1 MISVTKKQKI
11 FVYTFLTIVSLISI
25 FPIYWMACA
34 ATNTSVEI
42 MRGKLIPGGYL
53 IENFKSLIHNQNL
66 GRAFFNSVR
75 NSVILT
81 LLSMVICS
89 IAGYGFEVYHQ
100 KSKDVLFTVL
110 LTAMMLPFVATMI
123 PLFTM
128 FSKVGL
134 VNTWPAFVLPGLA
147 TPFLIMMFRQAA
159 RSFPKEI
166 IEAARMDGLSEVGI
180 FFTMFVPTMRST
192 YGAAITVTFMNTWNS
207 YLWPKVIFQKNE
219 ATTMPMLVANLLGG
233 YTVDYGMLMLGVL
246 IATIPTAV
254 VFFILQKQFAEG
266 ITGAIK

>member
-1 MISVTKKQKI
+1 MTKKQKI
-11 FVYTFLTIVSLISI
+11 LVYTFLVIISLLSI

-34 ATNTSVEI
+34 ATNTSVDI

-53 IENFKSLIHNQNL
+53 IENFKSLIGNQDL
-66 GRAFFNSVR
+66 GRAFVNSVR
-75 NSVILT
+75 NSVLLT
-81 LLSMVICS
+81 LFSMIICS

-100 KSKDVLFTVL
+100 KSKDILFTVL
-110 LTAMMLPFVATMI
+110 LTAMMLPFVAIMI

-128 FSKVGL
+128 FSKAGM
-134 VNTWPAFVLPGLA
+134 VNSWLAFMLPGLS

-192 YGAAITVTFMNTWNS
+192 YGAAVTVTFMSTWNS
-207 YLWPKVIFQKNE
+207 YLWPKVIFQKK
-219 ATTMPMLVANLLGG
+219 
-233 YTVDYGMLMLGVL
+233 
-246 IATIPTAV
+246 I
-254 VFFILQKQFAEG
+254 
-266 ITGAIK
+266 

>member
-1 MISVTKKQKI
+1 MTKKQKI
-11 FVYTFLTIVSLISI
+11 LVYTFLVIISLLSI

-34 ATNTSVEI
+34 ATNTSVDI

-53 IENFKSLIHNQNL
+53 IENFKSLIGNQDL
-66 GRAFFNSVR
+66 GRAFVNSVR
-75 NSVILT
+75 NSVLLT
-81 LLSMVICS
+81 LFSMMICS

-100 KSKDVLFTVL
+100 KSKDILFTVL
-110 LTAMMLPFVATMI
+110 LTAMMLPFVAIMI

-128 FSKVGL
+128 FSKAGM
-134 VNTWPAFVLPGLA
+134 VNSWLAFMLPGLS

-192 YGAAITVTFMNTWNS
+192 YGAAVTVTFMSTWNS

-219 ATTMPMLVANLLGG
+219 STTMPMLVANLLGA

-246 IATIPTAV
+246 IATLPTAV
-254 VFFILQKQFAEG
+254 VFFMLQKQFAEG

>member
-1 MISVTKKQKI
+1 MTKKQKVL
-11 FVYTFLTIVSLISI
+11 VYTFLIVVSLLSI

-34 ATNTSVEI
+34 ATNTSVDI

-53 IENFKSLIHNQNL
+53 VENFKSLISNQNL
-66 GRAFFNSVR
+66 GRAFYNSVR
-75 NSVILT
+75 NSVLLT
-81 LLSMVICS
+81 FLAMLICS

-100 KSKDVLFTVL
+100 KSKDILFTVL

-128 FSKVGL
+128 FSKVGM
-134 VNTWPAFVLPGLA
+134 VNSWMAFVLPGLS

-159 RSFPKEI
+159 RSFPKEM
-166 IEAARMDGLSEVGI
+166 IEAARMDGLSEIRI

-192 YGAAITVTFMNTWNS
+192 YGAAVTVTFMNTWNS

-219 ATTMPMLVANLLGG
+219 STTMPMLVANLLGG

-246 IATIPTAV
+246 IATLPTAI

>member
-1 MISVTKKQKI
+1 MTKKQKI
-11 FVYTFLTIVSLISI
+11 LVYTFLVIVSLLSI

-34 ATNTSVEI
+34 ATNTSVDI

-53 IENFKSLIHNQNL
+53 IENFKSLIGNQDL
-66 GRAFFNSVR
+66 GRAFV
-75 NSVILT
+75 NSVINSVLLT
-81 LLSMVICS
+81 LFSMIICS

-100 KSKDVLFTVL
+100 KSKDILFTVL
-110 LTAMMLPFVATMI
+110 LTAMMLPFVAIMI

-128 FSKVGL
+128 FSKAGM
-134 VNTWPAFVLPGLA
+134 VNSWLAFMLPGLS

-192 YGAAITVTFMNTWNS
+192 YGAAVTVTFMSTWNS

-219 ATTMPMLVANLLGG
+219 STTMPMLVANLLGA

-246 IATIPTAV
+246 IATLPTAV
-254 VFFILQKQFAEG
+254 VFFMLQKQFAEG

>member
-1 MISVTKKQKI
+1 MTKKQRI
-11 FVYTFLTIVSLISI
+11 LVYTFLVIISLLSI

-34 ATNTSVEI
+34 ATNTSVDI

-53 IENFKSLIHNQNL
+53 IENFKSLIGNQDL
-66 GRAFFNSVR
+66 GRAFVNSVR
-75 NSVILT
+75 NSVLLT
-81 LLSMVICS
+81 LFSMIICS

-100 KSKDVLFTVL
+100 KSKDILFTVL
-110 LTAMMLPFVATMI
+110 LTAMMLPFVAIMI

-128 FSKVGL
+128 FSKAGM
-134 VNTWPAFVLPGLA
+134 VNSWLAFMLPGLS

-192 YGAAITVTFMNTWNS
+192 YGAAVTVTFMSTWNS

-219 ATTMPMLVANLLGG
+219 STTMPMLVANLLGA

-246 IATIPTAV
+246 IATLPTAV
-254 VFFILQKQFAEG
+254 VFFMLQKQFAEG

>member
-1 MISVTKKQKI
+1 MTKKQKI
-11 FVYTFLTIVSLISI
+11 LVYTFLVIISLLSI

-34 ATNTSVEI
+34 ATNTSVDI

-53 IENFKSLIHNQNL
+53 VENFKSLISNQNL
-66 GRAFFNSVR
+66 GRAFYNSVR
-75 NSVILT
+75 NSVLLT
-81 LLSMVICS
+81 FLAMLICS

-100 KSKDVLFTVL
+100 KSKDILFTVL

-128 FSKVGL
+128 FSKVGM
-134 VNTWPAFVLPGLA
+134 VSSWMAFVLPGLS

-159 RSFPKEI
+159 RSFPKEM
-166 IEAARMDGLSEVGI
+166 IEAARMDGLSEIMI

-192 YGAAITVTFMNTWNS
+192 YGAAVTVTFMNTWNS

-219 ATTMPMLVANLLGG
+219 STTMPMLVANLLGG

-246 IATIPTAV
+246 IATLPTAI

>member
-1 MISVTKKQKI
+1 MTKKQKI
-11 FVYTFLTIVSLISI
+11 LVYTFLVIISLLSI

-34 ATNTSVEI
+34 ATNTSVDI

-53 IENFKSLIHNQNL
+53 IENFKSLIGNQDL
-66 GRAFFNSVR
+66 GRAFVNSVR
-75 NSVILT
+75 NSVLLT
-81 LLSMVICS
+81 LFSMIICS

-100 KSKDVLFTVL
+100 KSKDILFTVL
-110 LTAMMLPFVATMI
+110 LTAMMLPFVAIML

-128 FSKVGL
+128 FSKAGM
-134 VNTWPAFVLPGLA
+134 VNSWLAFMLPGLS

-192 YGAAITVTFMNTWNS
+192 YGAAVTVTFMSTWNS

-219 ATTMPMLVANLLGG
+219 STTMPMLVANLLGA

-246 IATIPTAV
+246 IATLPTAV
-254 VFFILQKQFAEG
+254 VFFMLQKQFAEG

>member
-1 MISVTKKQKI
+1 MTKKQKI
-11 FVYTFLTIVSLISI
+11 LVYTFLVIISLLSI

-34 ATNTSVEI
+34 ATNTSVDI

-53 IENFKSLIHNQNL
+53 IENFKSLIGNQDL
-66 GRAFFNSVR
+66 GRAFINSVR
-75 NSVILT
+75 NSVLLT
-81 LLSMVICS
+81 LFSMIICS

-100 KSKDVLFTVL
+100 KSKDILFTVL
-110 LTAMMLPFVATMI
+110 LTAMMLPFVAIMI

-128 FSKVGL
+128 FSKAGM
-134 VNTWPAFVLPGLA
+134 VNSWLAFMLPGLS

-192 YGAAITVTFMNTWNS
+192 YGAAVTVTFMSTWNS

-219 ATTMPMLVANLLGG
+219 STTMPMLVANLLGA

-246 IATIPTAV
+246 IATLPTAV
-254 VFFILQKQFAEG
+254 VFFMLQKQFAEG

>member
-1 MISVTKKQKI
+1 MKIS
-11 FVYTFLTIVSLISI
+11 
-25 FPIYWMACA
+25 
-34 ATNTSVEI
+34 
-42 MRGKLIPGGYL
+42 
-53 IENFKSLIHNQNL
+53 KSLIHNQNL

-134 VNTWPAFVLPGLA
+134 VNTWPASCFRDSLHR
-147 TPFLIMMFRQAA
+147 FL
-159 RSFPKEI
+159 
-166 IEAARMDGLSEVGI
+166 
-180 FFTMFVPTMRST
+180 
-192 YGAAITVTFMNTWNS
+192 
-207 YLWPKVIFQKNE
+207 
-219 ATTMPMLVANLLGG
+219 
-233 YTVDYGMLMLGVL
+233 
-246 IATIPTAV
+246 
-254 VFFILQKQFAEG
+254 
-266 ITGAIK
+266 

>member
-1 MISVTKKQKI
+1 MTKKQKI
-11 FVYTFLTIVSLISI
+11 LVYTFLVIVSLLSI

-34 ATNTSVEI
+34 ATNTSVDI

-53 IENFKSLIHNQNL
+53 IENFKSLIGNQDL
-66 GRAFFNSVR
+66 GRAFVNSVR
-75 NSVILT
+75 NSVLLT
-81 LLSMVICS
+81 LFSMIICS

-100 KSKDVLFTVL
+100 KSKDILFTVL
-110 LTAMMLPFVATMI
+110 LTAMMLPFVAIMI

-128 FSKVGL
+128 FSKAGM
-134 VNTWPAFVLPGLA
+134 VNSWLAFMLPGLS

-166 IEAARMDGLSEVGI
+166 IEAARMDGLSEIGI

-192 YGAAITVTFMNTWNS
+192 YGAAVTVTFMSTWNS

-219 ATTMPMLVANLLGG
+219 STTMPMLVANLLGA

-246 IATIPTAV
+246 IATLPTAV
-254 VFFILQKQFAEG
+254 VFFMLQKQFAEG

>member
-1 MISVTKKQKI
+1 MTKKQKI
-11 FVYTFLTIVSLISI
+11 LVDTFLVIVSLLAI

-53 IENFKSLIHNQNL
+53 IENFKSLIGNQDL
-66 GRAFFNSVR
+66 GRAFVNSVR
-75 NSVILT
+75 NSVLLT
-81 LLSMVICS
+81 LFSMIICS

-100 KSKDVLFTVL
+100 KSKDILFTVL
-110 LTAMMLPFVATMI
+110 LTAMMLPFVAIMI

-128 FSKVGL
+128 FSKAGM
-134 VNTWPAFVLPGLA
+134 VNSWLAFMLPGLS

-192 YGAAITVTFMNTWNS
+192 YGAAVTVTFMSTWNS

-219 ATTMPMLVANLLGG
+219 STTMPMLVANLLGA

-246 IATIPTAV
+246 IATLPTAV
-254 VFFILQKQFAEG
+254 VFFMLQKQFAEG

>member
-1 MISVTKKQKI
+1 MTKKQKI
-11 FVYTFLTIVSLISI
+11 LVYTFLVIVSLLSI

-34 ATNTSVEI
+34 ATNTSVDI

-53 IENFKSLIHNQNL
+53 IENFKSLIGNQDL
-66 GRAFFNSVR
+66 GRAFVNSVR
-75 NSVILT
+75 NSVLLT
-81 LLSMVICS
+81 LFSMIICS

-100 KSKDVLFTVL
+100 KSKGILFTVL
-110 LTAMMLPFVATMI
+110 LTAMMLPFVAIMI

-128 FSKVGL
+128 FSKAGM
-134 VNTWPAFVLPGLA
+134 VNSWLAFMLPGLS

-192 YGAAITVTFMNTWNS
+192 YGAAVTVTFMSTWNS

-219 ATTMPMLVANLLGG
+219 STTMPMLVANLLGA

-246 IATIPTAV
+246 IATLPTAV
-254 VFFILQKQFAEG
+254 VFFMLQKQFAEG

>member
-1 MISVTKKQKI
+1 MTKKQKI
-11 FVYTFLTIVSLISI
+11 LVYTFLVIISLLSI

-34 ATNTSVEI
+34 ATNTSVDI

-53 IENFKSLIHNQNL
+53 IENFKSLIGNQDV
-66 GRAFFNSVR
+66 GRAFVNSVR
-75 NSVILT
+75 NSVLLT
-81 LLSMVICS
+81 LFSMIICS

-100 KSKDVLFTVL
+100 KSKDILFTVL
-110 LTAMMLPFVATMI
+110 LTAMMLPFVAIMI

-128 FSKVGL
+128 FSKAGM
-134 VNTWPAFVLPGLA
+134 VNSWLAFMLPGLS

-192 YGAAITVTFMNTWNS
+192 YGAAVTVTFMSTWNS

-219 ATTMPMLVANLLGG
+219 STTMPMLVANLLGA

-246 IATIPTAV
+246 IATLPTAV
-254 VFFILQKQFAEG
+254 VFFMLQKQFAEG

>member
-1 MISVTKKQKI
+1 MTKKQKI
-11 FVYTFLTIVSLISI
+11 LVYTFLVIISLLSI

-34 ATNTSVEI
+34 ATNTSVDI

-53 IENFKSLIHNQNL
+53 IENFKSLIGNQDL
-66 GRAFFNSVR
+66 GRAFVNSVR
-75 NSVILT
+75 NSVLLT
-81 LLSMVICS
+81 LFSMIICS

-100 KSKDVLFTVL
+100 KLKDILFTVL
-110 LTAMMLPFVATMI
+110 LTAMMLPFVAIMI

-128 FSKVGL
+128 FSKAGM
-134 VNTWPAFVLPGLA
+134 VNSWLAFMLPGLS

-192 YGAAITVTFMNTWNS
+192 YGAAVTVTFMSTWNS

-219 ATTMPMLVANLLGG
+219 STTMPMLVANLLGA

-246 IATIPTAV
+246 IATLPTAV
-254 VFFILQKQFAEG
+254 VFFMLQKQFAEG

>member
-1 MISVTKKQKI
+1 MTKKQKI
-11 FVYTFLTIVSLISI
+11 FVYTFLVIVSLLSI

-34 ATNTSVEI
+34 ATNTSVDI

-53 IENFKSLIHNQNL
+53 IENFKSLISNQDL
-66 GRAFFNSVR
+66 GRAFVNSVR
-75 NSVILT
+75 NSVLLT
-81 LLSMVICS
+81 LFSMIICS
-89 IAGYGFEVYHQ
+89 IAGYGFEIYHQ

-110 LTAMMLPFVATMI
+110 LAAMMLPFVATMI

-128 FSKVGL
+128 FSKAGM
-134 VNTWPAFVLPGLA
+134 VNSWLAFMLPGLA

-180 FFTMFVPTMRST
+180 FFAMFVPTMRST
-192 YGAAITVTFMNTWNS
+192 YGAAVTVTFMSTWNS

-219 ATTMPMLVANLLGG
+219 STTMPMLVANLLSA

-246 IATIPTAV
+246 IATLPTAV
-254 VFFILQKQFAEG
+254 VFFMLQKQFAEG

>member
-1 MISVTKKQKI
+1 MTKKQKI
-11 FVYTFLTIVSLISI
+11 LVYTFLVIVSLLSI
-25 FPIYWMACA
+25 FTIYWMACA
-34 ATNTSVEI
+34 ATNTSVDI

-53 IENFKSLIHNQNL
+53 IENFKSLIGNQDL
-66 GRAFFNSVR
+66 GRAFVNSVR
-75 NSVILT
+75 NSVLLT
-81 LLSMVICS
+81 LFSMIICS

-100 KSKDVLFTVL
+100 KSKDILFTVL
-110 LTAMMLPFVATMI
+110 LTAMMLPFVAIMI

-128 FSKVGL
+128 FSKAGM
-134 VNTWPAFVLPGLA
+134 VNSWLAFMLPGLS

-192 YGAAITVTFMNTWNS
+192 YGAAVTVTFMSTWNS

-219 ATTMPMLVANLLGG
+219 STTMPMLVANLLGA

-246 IATIPTAV
+246 IATLPTAV
-254 VFFILQKQFAEG
+254 VFFMLQKQFAEG

>member
-1 MISVTKKQKI
+1 MTKKQKI
-11 FVYTFLTIVSLISI
+11 LVYTFLVIISLLSI

-53 IENFKSLIHNQNL
+53 IENFKSLIGNQDL
-66 GRAFFNSVR
+66 GRAFVNSVR
-75 NSVILT
+75 NSVLLT
-81 LLSMVICS
+81 LFSMIICS

-100 KSKDVLFTVL
+100 KSKDILFTVL
-110 LTAMMLPFVATMI
+110 LTAMMLPFVAIMI

-128 FSKVGL
+128 FSKAGM
-134 VNTWPAFVLPGLA
+134 VNSWLAFMLPGLS

-192 YGAAITVTFMNTWNS
+192 YGAAVTVTFMSTWNS

-219 ATTMPMLVANLLGG
+219 STTMPMLVANLLGA

-246 IATIPTAV
+246 IATLPTAV
-254 VFFILQKQFAEG
+254 VFFMLQKQFAEG

>member
-1 MISVTKKQKI
+1 MTKKQKI
-11 FVYTFLTIVSLISI
+11 LVYTFLVIVSLLSI

-34 ATNTSVEI
+34 ATNTSVDI

-53 IENFKSLIHNQNL
+53 IENFKSLIGNQDL
-66 GRAFFNSVR
+66 GRAFVNSVR
-75 NSVILT
+75 TSVLLT
-81 LLSMVICS
+81 LFSMIICS

-100 KSKDVLFTVL
+100 KSKDILFTVL
-110 LTAMMLPFVATMI
+110 LTAMMLPFVAIMI

-128 FSKVGL
+128 FSKAGM
-134 VNTWPAFVLPGLA
+134 VNSWLAFMLPGLS

-166 IEAARMDGLSEVGI
+166 IEAARMDGLSEIGI

-192 YGAAITVTFMNTWNS
+192 YGAAVTVTFMSTWNS

-219 ATTMPMLVANLLGG
+219 STTMPMLVANLLGA

-246 IATIPTAV
+246 IATLPTAV
-254 VFFILQKQFAEG
+254 VFFMLQKQFAEG

>member
-1 MISVTKKQKI
+1 MTKKQKI
-11 FVYTFLTIVSLISI
+11 LVYTFLVIISLLSI

-34 ATNTSVEI
+34 ATNTSVDI

-53 IENFKSLIHNQNL
+53 IENFKSLIGNQDL
-66 GRAFFNSVR
+66 GRAFVNSVR
-75 NSVILT
+75 NSVLLT
-81 LLSMVICS
+81 LFSMIICS

-100 KSKDVLFTVL
+100 KSKDILFTVL
-110 LTAMMLPFVATMI
+110 LTAMMLPFVAIMI

-128 FSKVGL
+128 FSKAGM
-134 VNTWPAFVLPGLA
+134 VNSWLAFMLPGLS

-192 YGAAITVTFMNTWNS
+192 YGAAVTVTFMSTWNS

-219 ATTMPMLVANLLGG
+219 STTMPMLVANLLGA

-246 IATIPTAV
+246 IATLPTAV
-254 VFFILQKQFAEG
+254 VFFMLQKQFAEG

>member
-1 MISVTKKQKI
+1 MTKKQKI
-11 FVYTFLTIVSLISI
+11 LVYTFLVIISLLSI

-34 ATNTSVEI
+34 ATNTSVDI

-53 IENFKSLIHNQNL
+53 IENFKSLIGNQDL
-66 GRAFFNSVR
+66 GRAFVNSVR
-75 NSVILT
+75 NSVLLT
-81 LLSMVICS
+81 LFSMIICS

-110 LTAMMLPFVATMI
+110 LAAMMLPFVATMI

-128 FSKVGL
+128 FSKAGM
-134 VNTWPAFVLPGLA
+134 VNSWLAFMLPGLA

-166 IEAARMDGLSEVGI
+166 IEAARMDSLSEVGI

-192 YGAAITVTFMNTWNS
+192 YGAAVTVTFMSTWNS

-219 ATTMPMLVANLLGG
+219 STTMPMLVANLLGA
-233 YTVDYGMLMLGVL
+233 YTVDYGMLMLEVL
-246 IATIPTAV
+246 IATLPTAV
-254 VFFILQKQFAEG
+254 VFFMLQKQFAEG

>member
-1 MISVTKKQKI
+1 MTKKQKI
-11 FVYTFLTIVSLISI
+11 LVYTFLVIISLLSI

-34 ATNTSVEI
+34 ATNTSVDI

-53 IENFKSLIHNQNL
+53 IENFKSLIGNQDL
-66 GRAFFNSVR
+66 GRAFVNSVR
-75 NSVILT
+75 NSVLLT
-81 LLSMVICS
+81 LFSMIICS

-100 KSKDVLFTVL
+100 KSKDILFTVL
-110 LTAMMLPFVATMI
+110 L
-123 PLFTM
+123 
-128 FSKVGL
+128 
-134 VNTWPAFVLPGLA
+134 AFMLPGLS

-192 YGAAITVTFMNTWNS
+192 YGAAVTVTFMSTWNS

-219 ATTMPMLVANLLGG
+219 STTMPMLVANLLGA

-246 IATIPTAV
+246 IATLPTAV
-254 VFFILQKQFAEG
+254 VFFMLQKQFAEG

>member
-1 MISVTKKQKI
+1 MTKKRKI
-11 FVYTFLTIVSLISI
+11 FVYTFLIIVSLLSI

-34 ATNTSVEI
+34 ATNTSVDI
-42 MRGKLIPGGYL
+42 MRGKLIQGSYL
-53 IENFKSLIHNQNL
+53 IENFKSLIGNQDL
-66 GRAFFNSVR
+66 GRAFVNSVR
-75 NSVILT
+75 NLVLLT
-81 LLSMVICS
+81 LFSMIICS

-110 LTAMMLPFVATMI
+110 LAAMMLPFVATMI

-128 FSKVGL
+128 FSKAGM
-134 VNTWPAFVLPGLA
+134 VNSWLAFMLPGLA

-192 YGAAITVTFMNTWNS
+192 YGAAVTVTFMSTWNS

-219 ATTMPMLVANLLGG
+219 STTMPMLVANLLGA

-246 IATIPTAV
+246 IATLPTAV
-254 VFFILQKQFAEG
+254 VFFMLQKQFAEG

>member
-1 MISVTKKQKI
+1 MTKKQKI
-11 FVYTFLTIVSLISI
+11 LVYTFLVIVSLLSI

-34 ATNTSVEI
+34 ATNTSVDI

-53 IENFKSLIHNQNL
+53 IENFKSLIGNQDL
-66 GRAFFNSVR
+66 GRAFVNSVR
-75 NSVILT
+75 NSVLLT
-81 LLSMVICS
+81 LFSMIICS

-100 KSKDVLFTVL
+100 KSKDILFTVL
-110 LTAMMLPFVATMI
+110 LTAMMLPFVAIMI

-128 FSKVGL
+128 FSKAGM
-134 VNTWPAFVLPGLA
+134 VNSWLAFMLPGLS

-192 YGAAITVTFMNTWNS
+192 YGAAVTVPFMSTWNS

-219 ATTMPMLVANLLGG
+219 STTMPMLVANLLGA

-246 IATIPTAV
+246 IATLPTAV
-254 VFFILQKQFAEG
+254 VFFMLQKQFAEG

>member
-1 MISVTKKQKI
+1 MTKKQKI
-11 FVYTFLTIVSLISI
+11 FVYTFLVIVSLLSI

-34 ATNTSVEI
+34 ATNTSVDI
-42 MRGKLIPGGYL
+42 MRGKLIPGSYL
-53 IENFKSLIHNQNL
+53 IENFKSLIGNQDL
-66 GRAFFNSVR
+66 GRAFVNSVR
-75 NSVILT
+75 NSVLLT
-81 LLSMVICS
+81 LFSMIICS

-100 KSKDVLFTVL
+100 KSKDILFTVL
-110 LTAMMLPFVATMI
+110 LTAMMLPFVAIMI

-128 FSKVGL
+128 FSKAGM
-134 VNTWPAFVLPGLA
+134 VNSWLAFMLPGLS

-192 YGAAITVTFMNTWNS
+192 YGAAVTVTFMSTWNS

-219 ATTMPMLVANLLGG
+219 STTMPMLVANLLGA

-246 IATIPTAV
+246 IATLPTAV
-254 VFFILQKQFAEG
+254 VFFMLQKQFAEG

>member
-1 MISVTKKQKI
+1 MTKKQKI
-11 FVYTFLTIVSLISI
+11 LVYTFLVIISLLSI

-34 ATNTSVEI
+34 ATNTSVDI

-53 IENFKSLIHNQNL
+53 IENFKSLIGNQDL
-66 GRAFFNSVR
+66 GRAFVNSVR
-75 NSVILT
+75 NSVLLT
-81 LLSMVICS
+81 LFSMIICS
-89 IAGYGFEVYHQ
+89 IAGYGLEVYHQ
-100 KSKDVLFTVL
+100 KSKDILFTVL
-110 LTAMMLPFVATMI
+110 LTAMMLPFVAIMI

-128 FSKVGL
+128 FSKAGM
-134 VNTWPAFVLPGLA
+134 VNSWLAFMLPGLS

-192 YGAAITVTFMNTWNS
+192 YGAAVTVTFMSTWNS

-219 ATTMPMLVANLLGG
+219 STTMPMLVANLLGA

-246 IATIPTAV
+246 IATLPTAV
-254 VFFILQKQFAEG
+254 VFFMLQKQFAEG

>member
-1 MISVTKKQKI
+1 MTKKQKI
-11 FVYTFLTIVSLISI
+11 LVYTFLVIISLLSI

-34 ATNTSVEI
+34 ATNTSVDI

-53 IENFKSLIHNQNL
+53 IENFKSLIGNQDL
-66 GRAFFNSVR
+66 GRAFVNSVR
-75 NSVILT
+75 NSVLLT
-81 LLSMVICS
+81 LFSMIICS

-100 KSKDVLFTVL
+100 KSKDILFTVL
-110 LTAMMLPFVATMI
+110 LTAMMLPFVAIMI

-128 FSKVGL
+128 FSKAGM
-134 VNTWPAFVLPGLA
+134 VNSWLAFMLPGLS

-166 IEAARMDGLSEVGI
+166 IEAARRDGLSEVGI

-192 YGAAITVTFMNTWNS
+192 YGAAVTVTFMSTWNS

-219 ATTMPMLVANLLGG
+219 STTMPMLVANLLGA

-246 IATIPTAV
+246 IATLPTAV
-254 VFFILQKQFAEG
+254 VFFMLQKQFAEG

>member
-1 MISVTKKQKI
+1 MTKKQKI
-11 FVYTFLTIVSLISI
+11 LVYTFLVIISLLSI

-34 ATNTSVEI
+34 ATNTSVDI

-53 IENFKSLIHNQNL
+53 IENFKSLIGNQDL
-66 GRAFFNSVR
+66 GRAFVNSVR
-75 NSVILT
+75 NSGLLT
-81 LLSMVICS
+81 LFSMIICS

-100 KSKDVLFTVL
+100 KSKDILFTVL
-110 LTAMMLPFVATMI
+110 LTAMMLPFVAIMI

-128 FSKVGL
+128 FSKAGM
-134 VNTWPAFVLPGLA
+134 VNSWLAFMLPGLS

-192 YGAAITVTFMNTWNS
+192 YGAAVTVTFMSTWNS

-219 ATTMPMLVANLLGG
+219 STTMPMLVANLLGA

-246 IATIPTAV
+246 IATLPTAV
-254 VFFILQKQFAEG
+254 VFFMLQKQFAEG

>member
-1 MISVTKKQKI
+1 MTKKQKI
-11 FVYTFLTIVSLISI
+11 LVYTFLVIISLLSI

-34 ATNTSVEI
+34 ATNTSVDI

-53 IENFKSLIHNQNL
+53 IENFKSLIGNQDL
-66 GRAFFNSVR
+66 GRAFVNSVR
-75 NSVILT
+75 NSVLLT
-81 LLSMVICS
+81 LFSMIICS

-100 KSKDVLFTVL
+100 KSKDILFTVL
-110 LTAMMLPFVATMI
+110 LTAMMLPFVAIMI

-128 FSKVGL
+128 FSKAGM
-134 VNTWPAFVLPGLA
+134 VNSWLAFMLPGLS

-192 YGAAITVTFMNTWNS
+192 YGAAVTVTFMSTWNS

-219 ATTMPMLVANLLGG
+219 STTMPMLVANLLGA
-233 YTVDYGMLMLGVL
+233 YTVDYGMRMLGVL
-246 IATIPTAV
+246 IATLPTAV
-254 VFFILQKQFAEG
+254 VFFMLQKQFAEG

>member
-1 MISVTKKQKI
+1 MI
-11 FVYTFLTIVSLISI
+11 
-25 FPIYWMACA
+25 
-34 ATNTSVEI
+34 
-42 MRGKLIPGGYL
+42 
-53 IENFKSLIHNQNL
+53 
-66 GRAFFNSVR
+66 
-75 NSVILT
+75 
-81 LLSMVICS
+81 ICS

-110 LTAMMLPFVATMI
+110 LAAMMLPFVATMI

-128 FSKVGL
+128 FSKAGM
-134 VNTWPAFVLPGLA
+134 VNSWLAFMLPGLA
-147 TPFLIMMFRQAA
+147 TLFLIMMFRQAA

-192 YGAAITVTFMNTWNS
+192 YGAAVTVTFMSTWNS

-219 ATTMPMLVANLLGG
+219 STTMPMLVANLLGA

-246 IATIPTAV
+246 IATLPTAV
-254 VFFILQKQFAEG
+254 VFFMLQKQFAEG

>member
-1 MISVTKKQKI
+1 MTKRQKTL
-11 FVYTFLTIVSLISI
+11 VYTFLIIVSLLSI

-34 ATNTSVEI
+34 ATNTSVDI
-42 MRGKLIPGGYL
+42 MRGKLIPGAYL
-53 IENFKSLIHNQNL
+53 LENFKSLIGNQDL
-66 GRAFFNSVR
+66 GRAFYNSVR
-75 NSVILT
+75 NSVVLT
-81 LLSMVICS
+81 LLSMIICS

-100 KSKDVLFTVL
+100 KSKDILFTVL
-110 LTAMMLPFVATMI
+110 LTAMMLPFVAMMI

-128 FSKVGL
+128 FSKAGM
-134 VNTWPAFVLPGLA
+134 VNSWLAFMLPSLS

-166 IEAARMDGLSEVGI
+166 VEAARMDGMSEIGI

-192 YGAAITVTFMNTWNS
+192 YGAAVTVTFMNTWNS

-219 ATTMPMLVANLLGG
+219 STTMPMLVANLLGG

-246 IATIPTAV
+246 IATLPTAV

>member
-1 MISVTKKQKI
+1 MTKKQKI
-11 FVYTFLTIVSLISI
+11 LVYTFLVIVSLLSI

-34 ATNTSVEI
+34 ATNTSVDI

-53 IENFKSLIHNQNL
+53 IENFKSLIGNQDL
-66 GRAFFNSVR
+66 GRAFVNSVR
-75 NSVILT
+75 NSVLLT
-81 LLSMVICS
+81 LFSMIICS

-110 LTAMMLPFVATMI
+110 LAAMMLPFVATMI

-128 FSKVGL
+128 FSKAGM
-134 VNTWPAFVLPGLA
+134 VNSWLAFMLPGLA

-166 IEAARMDGLSEVGI
+166 IEAARMDSLSEVGI

-192 YGAAITVTFMNTWNS
+192 YGAAVTVTFMSTWNS

-219 ATTMPMLVANLLGG
+219 STTMPMLVANLLGA
-233 YTVDYGMLMLGVL
+233 YTVDYGMLMLEVL
-246 IATIPTAV
+246 IATLPTAV
-254 VFFILQKQFAEG
+254 VFFMLQKQFAEG

>member
-1 MISVTKKQKI
+1 MTKKQKI
-11 FVYTFLTIVSLISI
+11 LVYTFLVIISLLSI

-34 ATNTSVEI
+34 ATNTSVDI

-53 IENFKSLIHNQNL
+53 IENFKSLIGNQDL
-66 GRAFFNSVR
+66 GRAFVNSVR
-75 NSVILT
+75 NSVLLT
-81 LLSMVICS
+81 LFSMIICS

-100 KSKDVLFTVL
+100 KSKDILFTVL
-110 LTAMMLPFVATMI
+110 LTAMMLPFVAIMI

-128 FSKVGL
+128 FSKAGM
-134 VNTWPAFVLPGLA
+134 VNSWLAFMLPGLA

-192 YGAAITVTFMNTWNS
+192 YGAAVTVTFMSTWNS

-219 ATTMPMLVANLLGG
+219 STTMPMLVANLLGA

-246 IATIPTAV
+246 IATLPTAV
-254 VFFILQKQFAEG
+254 VFFMLQKQFAEG

>member
-1 MISVTKKQKI
+1 MTKKQKI
-11 FVYTFLTIVSLISI
+11 LVYTFLVIISLLSI

-34 ATNTSVEI
+34 ATNTSVDI

-53 IENFKSLIHNQNL
+53 IENFKSLIGNQDL
-66 GRAFFNSVR
+66 GRAFVNSVR
-75 NSVILT
+75 NSVLLT
-81 LLSMVICS
+81 LFSMIICS

-100 KSKDVLFTVL
+100 KSKDILFTVL
-110 LTAMMLPFVATMI
+110 LTAMMLPFVAIMI

-128 FSKVGL
+128 FSKAGM
-134 VNTWPAFVLPGLA
+134 VNSWLAFMLPGLS

-192 YGAAITVTFMNTWNS
+192 YGAAVTVTFISTWNS

-219 ATTMPMLVANLLGG
+219 STTMPMLVANLRGA

-246 IATIPTAV
+246 IATLPTAV
-254 VFFILQKQFAEG
+254 VFFMLQKQFAEG

>member
-1 MISVTKKQKI
+1 MTKKQKI
-11 FVYTFLTIVSLISI
+11 LVYTFLVIISLLSI

-34 ATNTSVEI
+34 ATNTSVDI

-53 IENFKSLIHNQNL
+53 IENFKSLIGNQDL
-66 GRAFFNSVR
+66 GRAFVNSVR
-75 NSVILT
+75 NSVLLT
-81 LLSMVICS
+81 LFSMIICS

-100 KSKDVLFTVL
+100 KSKDILFTVL
-110 LTAMMLPFVATMI
+110 LTAMMLPFVAIMI

-128 FSKVGL
+128 FSKAGMVNSWLAFMLTGL
-134 VNTWPAFVLPGLA
+134 S

-192 YGAAITVTFMNTWNS
+192 YGAAVTVTFMSTWNS

-219 ATTMPMLVANLLGG
+219 STTMPMLVANLLGA

-246 IATIPTAV
+246 IATLPTAV
-254 VFFILQKQFAEG
+254 VFFMLQKQFAEG

>member
-1 MISVTKKQKI
+1 MTKKQKI
-11 FVYTFLTIVSLISI
+11 LVYTFLVIISLLSI

-34 ATNTSVEI
+34 ATNNSVDI

-53 IENFKSLIHNQNL
+53 IENFKSLIGNQDL
-66 GRAFFNSVR
+66 GRAFVNSVR
-75 NSVILT
+75 NSVLLT
-81 LLSMVICS
+81 LFSMIICS

-100 KSKDVLFTVL
+100 KSKDILFTVL
-110 LTAMMLPFVATMI
+110 LTAMMLPFVAIMI

-128 FSKVGL
+128 FSKAGM
-134 VNTWPAFVLPGLA
+134 VNSWLAFMLPGLS

-192 YGAAITVTFMNTWNS
+192 YGAAVTVTFMSTWNS

-219 ATTMPMLVANLLGG
+219 STTMPMLVANLLGA

-246 IATIPTAV
+246 IATLPTAV
-254 VFFILQKQFAEG
+254 VFFMLQKQFAEG

>member
-1 MISVTKKQKI
+1 MTKKQKI
-11 FVYTFLTIVSLISI
+11 LVYTFLVIISLLSI

-34 ATNTSVEI
+34 ATNTSVDI

-53 IENFKSLIHNQNL
+53 IENFKSLIGNQDL
-66 GRAFFNSVR
+66 GRAFVNSVR
-75 NSVILT
+75 NSVLLT
-81 LLSMVICS
+81 LFSMIICS

-110 LTAMMLPFVATMI
+110 LTAMMLPFVAIMI

-128 FSKVGL
+128 FSKAGM
-134 VNTWPAFVLPGLA
+134 VNSWLAFMLPGLS

-192 YGAAITVTFMNTWNS
+192 YGAAVTVTFMSTWNS

-219 ATTMPMLVANLLGG
+219 STTMPMLVANLLGA

-246 IATIPTAV
+246 IATLPTAV
-254 VFFILQKQFAEG
+254 VFFMLQKQFAEG